1 MFCEKDVN
9 RVLDAN
15 RNRCIEGLRVVEDYL
30 RFVKNDSYNSSKI
43 RDIRHKVSLILNF
56 KIIQS
61 RNTESD
67 IGKYYLH
74 SLYVDEDQ
82 ILKAN
87 LSRVKE
93 SLRVLEEFSR
103 FIDTSISQHLMKIR
117 FKFYDIEK
125 DLLSKNFEKIY
136 ILADLSLAKDES
148 DLFDGLNILV
158 NNEINLI
165 QLRAKKFST
174 RKIYEI
180 GIKIAEFFP
189 QAKLIINDKV
199 EVAIALKSYGVHVG
213 EDELPFG
220 VVRRLMGRSVV
231 GATVHNIDDL
241 KASQIANVD
250 YIGVGAIYPSS
261 TKPECKLNG
270 LEFLKKIRSLT
281 ATFIYAIGGINSNN
295 AKAVFDAGADG
306 ICVGS
311 GFWHA
316 KDRDEEIKKLI
327 NISSYKE
334 EN

>member
-1 MFCEKDVN
+1 MFYEKDVN

-30 RFVKNDSYNSSKI
+30 RFMKNDSHNSSKI
-43 RDIRHKVSLILNF
+43 RDIRHELSLILDFNLF
-56 KIIQS
+56 QA
-61 RNTESD
+61 RDTDSD
-67 IGKYYLH
+67 MGKDYPH
-74 SLYVDEDQ
+74 SFYIDEDQ
-82 ILKAN
+82 VLKAN

-103 FIDTSISQHLMKIR
+103 FIDTSISHRIMKIR
-117 FKFYDIEK
+117 FNFYEIEK
-125 DLLSKNFEKIY
+125 ELLSRKFESIY
-136 ILADLSLAKDES
+136 ILADLSLVKDES

-174 RKIYEI
+174 RKIYEL
-180 GIKIAEFFP
+180 GVKIAELFP
-189 QAKLIINDKV
+189 QIKLIINDSV
-199 EVAIALKSYGVHVG
+199 EVAVALHSFGVHVG
-213 EDELPFG
+213 EDDLPFG
-220 VVRRLMGRSVV
+220 IARRLMGRSVV

-241 KASQIANVD
+241 RESELASVD

-261 TKPECKLNG
+261 TKPECTLNG
-270 LEFLKKIRSLT
+270 FDFLKKIRSLT
-281 ATFIYAIGGINSNN
+281 TTFIYSIGGINSSN
-295 AKAVFDAGADG
+295 AKAVFDAGTDG

-316 KDRDEEIKKLI
+316 ENRDEEIKKLI
-327 NISSYKE
+327 NISTNKE